1 MILFDNTYICIPNIR
16 ELKNQGDDFVDD
28 DRKWNT
34 VHAKARL
41 TDFVVVVSSTTPNTV
56 ESRRPAIHKLR
67 LV

>member
-1 MILFDNTYICIPNIR
+1 MMLFDNTYICIPNIR
-16 ELKNQGDDFVDD
+16 ELKNQDDDFVDD

-67 LV
+67 QV

>member
-1 MILFDNTYICIPNIR
+1 MMLFDNTYICIPNIR
-16 ELKNQGDDFVDD
+16 ELKNQRDDFVDD

-56 ESRRPAIHKLR
+56 ESRRPASHKLR
-67 LV
+67 QV

>member
-16 ELKNQGDDFVDD
+16 ELKNQDDDFVDD
-28 DRKWNT
+28 DRKWNA

-56 ESRRPAIHKLR
+56 ESRRHAIHKLR
-67 LV
+67 QV